1 MNFYIYYSRAG
12 LGLAKDA
19 KILEEALLLLGH
31 KVIVNEVPLLNKT
44 FTGRFFET
52 LVKILMHCGILFFY
66 RKLQRLLLGK
76 PDIVSIHLEKIF
88 YWRLFSHRKQILIPN
103 QEWFNPRYFPLLYCI
118 DHVWTKT
125 WFAKDIFSE
134 FKSKVDR
141 IGFCSNVDSHYRIE
155 KSANYFFSRVGL
167 SRFRGADKL
176 VEVWRLHPEWPILK
190 LVIDV
195 SCRPESPPQN
205 VEYIDIFSSAEEY
218 TACAS
223 SALFHIYATETEG
236 FGHSIVEAM
245 GYGSVVLV
253 TDAPPMNEI
262 ANSECALLI
271 GASYSGQKWFS
282 PRFSVEV
289 SALESAVECALQLS
303 AEKIQQ
309 LTGNAQLRPTALKQD
324 FYNNLAIAIK
334 KL

>member
-1 MNFYIYYSRAG
+1 MNFHIYYSRAG

-31 KVIVNEVPLLNKT
+31 KVIVHELPLVGIT
-44 FTGRFFET
+44 FTARFLEGVVT
-52 LVKILMHCGILFFY
+52 ILRHCGILFFY
-66 RKLQRLLLGK
+66 RKLQRLLLGRPK
-76 PDIVSIHLEKIF
+76 TVSIHLEKIF
-88 YWRLFSHRKQILIPN
+88 YWKLFSHRKQVLIPN
-103 QEWFNPRYFPLLYCI
+103 QEWFNPRYFALLGHI

-125 WFAKDIFSE
+125 EFAKDIFSE
-134 FKSKVDR
+134 FKPKVDR
-141 IGFCSNVDSHYRIE
+141 IGFCSIVDSHCRVE
-155 KSANYFFSRVGL
+155 KSADYFFSRVGL

-176 VEVWRLHPEWPILK
+176 VDVWRNHPEWPLLK

-195 SCRPESPPQN
+195 SCRPENPPQN
-205 VEYIDIFSSAEEY
+205 VEYIDVFSSAEAY

-245 GYGSVVLV
+245 GHGSLVLV
-253 TDAPPMNEI
+253 TDAPPMNEV
-262 ANSECALLI
+262 ANSDCALLI

-282 PRFSVEV
+282 PRFSVNA
-289 SALESAVECALQLS
+289 SALESTVNYALQLS

-309 LTGNAQLRPTALKQD
+309 LTQSAQLRPDELKQD
-324 FYNNLAIAIK
+324 FYNNLAITIK